1 MLENAF
7 NLFLSKNLL
16 IDPGFGLAQLVEYE
30 HKLSLVESGMSLKE
44 VFGSKDSVKIE
55 ILENSNSNVVNI
67 NPLQVKET
75 INSLQSGSIVSIDLV
90 GFMSVED
97 GLCSYGALTYSSII
111 EQLALSQKVIG
122 LRIFSNT
129 GGGESMAGQIWYEA
143 IKGFRET
150 QKPVIGHVLIAGSAG
165 YKAMCGCNEIVA
177 MNEMSYYGSIGTMA
191 SFSKQNLDFIRENM
205 IYYYSRNSDEKNKSI
220 RELLKGNSEVI
231 IDELDEVS
239 SIFQNI
245 VKENRP
251 LKGDVENT
259 LKGDMFIYEKAKER
273 GLVDSIGNTNYVVS
287 RIMSY
292 KYNNFN

>member
-16 IDPGFGLAQLVEYE
+16 IDPGFGLSQLVEYE
-30 HKLSLVESGMSLKE
+30 HKLKLVESGMPIKE

-55 ILENSNSNVVNI
+55 ILENSNSNVVNV
-67 NPLQVKET
+67 NPFQIKET

-90 GFMSVED
+90 GFMAVED
-97 GLCSYGALTYSSII
+97 GLCSYGALTYSAII
-111 EQLALSQKVIG
+111 EQLALSSKVIG
-122 LRIFSNT
+122 LRIFANT

-165 YKAMCGCNEIVA
+165 YKAMCGCNEIVG
-177 MNEMSYYGSIGTMA
+177 MNKMSYYGSIGTMA
-191 SFSKQNLDFIRENM
+191 SFSKKNLDFIRENM
-205 IYYYSRNSDEKNKSI
+205 VDFYSRKSEEKNKAI
-220 RELLKGNSEVI
+220 RELLKGNSEILV
-231 IDELDEVS
+231 DELDEIS
-239 SIFQNI
+239 SMFQGI
-245 VKENRP
+245 VEENRP

-273 GLVDSIGNTNYVVS
+273 GLVDSIGNMDYVVS
-287 RIMSY
+287 RILSY
-292 KYNNFN
+292 KYNY